1 MTTCGYEH
9 FKQAEAVAEDD
20 DIDVDSIEQTYLSTN
35 DYDLDVDDDPQTEV
49 LDNRPSAPS
58 RHRVKVLVRLRL
70 PNATV

>member
-1 MTTCGYEH
+1 MTTYGCEH
-9 FKQAEAVAEDD
+9 FKQAEAVEDD

-35 DYDLDVDDDPQTEV
+35 DYDPDVDDDPQTEV